1 MLRTFHVCWKTSL
14 SKLPAVVA
22 VVAGVTGVA
31 EAVVEKDNRL
41 RTITARVQ
49 VLATRTTTTIK
60 TTNDKS
66 GNEGR
71 LSCDCA

>member
-49 VLATRTTTTIK
+49 GARNK
-60 TTNDKS
+60 DDDNNQDDKRQ
-66 GNEGR
+66 ER
-71 LSCDCA
+71 K